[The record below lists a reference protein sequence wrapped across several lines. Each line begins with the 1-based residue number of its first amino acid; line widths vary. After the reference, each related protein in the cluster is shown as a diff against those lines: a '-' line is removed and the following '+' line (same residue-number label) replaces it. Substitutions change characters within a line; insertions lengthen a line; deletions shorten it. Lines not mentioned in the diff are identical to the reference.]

1 MREKEN
7 HPLINKHMHCLNHS
21 DALNER
27 QMQMYMTWENEMLR
41 VEGKKWEKFLLID
54 KMAGKSNNINK
65 QHIHPSFTNPISTH
79 HASNLP
85 PNVSVYI
92 T

>member
-1 MREKEN
+1 
-7 HPLINKHMHCLNHS
+7 
-21 DALNER
+21 
-27 QMQMYMTWENEMLR
+27 MLR

-54 KMAGKSNNINK
+54 KMAGKGNNINK